1 MIIKDVDTLEP
12 ILYPILR
19 DDYVVQGVRKLVRLG
34 DKLIDWNDHFRLFLF
49 SRSMDTRLPPEC
61 RSLVN
66 TVNFNTTQ
74 AGLAEQV
81 REINWRRRLR

>member
-19 DDYVVQGVRKLVRLG
+19 NDYAVQGVRKLVRLG